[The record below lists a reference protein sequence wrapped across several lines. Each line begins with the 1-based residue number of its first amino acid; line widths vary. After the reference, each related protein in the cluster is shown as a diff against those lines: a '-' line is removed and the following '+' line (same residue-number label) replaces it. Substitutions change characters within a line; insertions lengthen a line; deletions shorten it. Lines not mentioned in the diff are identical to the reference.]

1 MTAKQ
6 IKLTEVKK
14 MNERILMVDYEDEM
28 QQSFIDYAMSVIVQ
42 RALPDVR
49 DGLKPVH
56 RRILYAMYELGMT
69 SDKPFKKSARIVG
82 EVLGKYHPHGDSAV
96 YDAMVRLAQEFNM
109 MMPLVEGHGNFGS
122 IDGDSA
128 AAMRYTEA
136 RLSPSSIE
144 LLDDLDK
151 RVVSFMPNFDNSLKE
166 PTILPSKL
174 PNLLVN
180 GVTGIAVGMS
190 TNIPSHNLN
199 EVINGI
205 IQYMDNPNITMKR
218 LIKYI
223 KGPDFPTGGIVANEE
238 DLLAIY
244 ETGNGKLRIRAK
256 VEVENAGQGKSNI
269 VITEIPF
276 TYSGSKTRF
285 IETFINMAKDRK
297 LEELTDIRDE
307 SGKEGI
313 RIVLEVKRGVDIDRL
328 LTKLYKRT
336 PLEDTM
342 NVNFLALVGGRPEVL
357 NLKEVIHHYV
367 EFQKEITLNKY
378 RYLLNKAEERKE
390 ILEGLMKATDCIDTI
405 IEVLRGSK
413 DLKMAKDCLLNGT
426 TDFIDFRTKKAE
438 KQAKGFAFTERQTQA
453 ILDMKL
459 QRLIQLEIS
468 KLEED
473 YNQIMG
479 SIEECEAVLY
489 NGEKLKEVIKNY
501 LKEMKK
507 KYGLRRKTKIDSI
520 ETKEYVEEVKE
531 ESLYVL
537 VDRFGYV
544 KATEVTNYK
553 RSNEETIN
561 EFSYTLLTKN
571 TDRIALFSNKGN
583 FHQIKVMDIP
593 KGKIKDKGVPVDTL
607 TKMNQEHMIW
617 LGNVEEVLSSKWL
630 FVTKNGLVKIVDGS
644 EFDTIRSMIQGTKL
658 EEKDELITL
667 QPIKDTDNAIF
678 LVTKQHKG
686 LKFSLDEVPLL
697 KKNTKGVKGI
707 TLKEKDEVV
716 DVLLFSNEND
726 VTFKANDKTIDVNTL
741 DFQSRNQKGISL

>member
-1 MTAKQ
+1 LTAKQ